1 MTDET
6 YEELL
11 KKALEKAKAKG
22 SGERFEMPRA
32 EIIVQGAQTILKNF
46 SQVASA
52 LRRDEKHLMKYLAR
66 ELAAPAHAEGGRAVF
81 QGSLQ
86 QRAVQQKL
94 ESYVKEYVLCKE
106 CGKPDTKL
114 LKEGNVAILKCEA
127 CGARAPVK
135 QIKG

>member
-6 YEELL
+6 YGELL

-114 LKEGNVAILKCEA
+114 LKEGNVAIMKCEA
-127 CGARAPVK
+127 CGARSPAK
-135 QIKG
+135 RIKV